1 MNKIDSFFEK
11 FTLRLSEKYPEDS
24 KIYLYADYFE
34 LVSLFNKDTII
45 TVSEMLDRLKDEGI
59 IRQDEN
65 IENQADVN
73 DYNEVFVRNVF
84 MLLSQRDVSFKEDYP
99 FQTTHE
105 KLTLKENLTEKQK
118 IYIFLLL
125 ASNLNLFKDFQADI
139 TFEFEKIAQEALKS
153 YLPDF
158 AVVKSFGKNSDFSG
172 YACDKVRQLANT
184 MNLSVNEDYLKTV
197 SAGGTQDLGL
207 DIVGWLPHK
216 DNIGNYI
223 SVFGQCTCGKEWNK
237 KLSETK
243 RYNRFIN
250 VYLSEILHSL
260 FIPYSL
266 INYNSSMFYEHH
278 EFGEPILLFERKRI
292 LSLLDNKS
300 LFNDF
305 KSKELVDKC
314 ISYSEDIV

>member
-11 FTLRLSEKYPEDS
+11 FTLRLSERYPEDS

-34 LVSLFNKDTII
+34 LVSLFNNDTII
-45 TVSEMLDRLKDEGI
+45 SVSEMLDRLKDEGI
-59 IRQDEN
+59 IWQNEN

-73 DYNEVFVRNVF
+73 DNNEVFVRNVF
-84 MLLSQRDVSFKEDYP
+84 MLLDQRAISFQEDYP
-99 FQTTHE
+99 FQTIHE
-105 KLTLKENLTEKQK
+105 RLRLKENLTEKQK
-118 IYIFLLL
+118 LYIFLLL

-139 TFEFEKIAQEALKS
+139 TSEFEKIAQEALKN

-158 AVVKSFGKNSDFSG
+158 AVVKSFGKNSDFAG
-172 YACDKVRQLANT
+172 YACDKVRELAST
-184 MNLSVNEDYLKTV
+184 MNLSVNEDYLETV

-223 SVFGQCTCGKEWNK
+223 SVFGQCSCGKEWNK
-237 KLSETK
+237 KLGETR

-266 INYNSSMFYEHH
+266 IDYNRSAFYEHH

-292 LSLLDNKS
+292 LSLLDNES
-300 LFNDF
+300 ILNDL